1 MKCSGELV
9 ETLDGNAG
17 NGSSKDAIPI
27 DLGPKECGDVAEKNA
42 RLNGHGELIMVVD
55 DEVPVRKIV
64 THLLQNRGYRVI
76 TAENG
81 AQAVAAVLA
90 NKPEVRAVLIDMMM
104 PLMDGIDTIRSMRTI
119 ACQIPIIV
127 ISGYLNDEMQERLS
141 KIKPRAVLSKPFSE
155 AQLLV
160 PLREILDG
168 KPPSSPFQGPPKSL

>member
-1 MKCSGELV
+1 MKCCGEFV
-9 ETLDGNAG
+9 ETQDGNAG
-17 NGSSKDAIPI
+17 NGSSKDVLPI
-27 DLGPKECGDVAEKNA
+27 DLGAKESGDVAGKSA

-64 THLLQNRGYRVI
+64 TYLLQNRGYRVI

-90 NKPEVRAVLIDMMM
+90 NKPEVRVVVIDMVM
-104 PLMDGIDTIRSMRTI
+104 PLMDGIDTIRAMRTI

-127 ISGYLNDEMQERLS
+127 ISGFLNDEMRERLS
-141 KIKPRAVLSKPFSE
+141 RIKPRAVLSKPFSE

-168 KPPSSPFQGPPKSL
+168 NLPSSPFQGPSRSL